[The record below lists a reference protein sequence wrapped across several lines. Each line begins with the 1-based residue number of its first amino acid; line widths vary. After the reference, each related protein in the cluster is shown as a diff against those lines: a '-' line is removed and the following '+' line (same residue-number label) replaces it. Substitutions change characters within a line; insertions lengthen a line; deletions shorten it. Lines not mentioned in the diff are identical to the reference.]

1 MCVRLHLLHPVPTS
15 DQLPDQGDWWSGKR
29 KKFSRKQ
36 RLKSIWNNIRA
47 RLFGSSKERFLW
59 YMRKSYPPGDFSMP
73 DLAEMKMLMMAS
85 RFYECV
91 GLDPSPR
98 AAAFS

>member
-1 MCVRLHLLHPVPTS
+1 MV
-15 DQLPDQGDWWSGKR
+15 GKT

-59 YMRKSYPPGDFSMP
+59 YMRKVVPSGRFLDAGFGR
-73 DLAEMKMLMMAS
+73 DEMLMMAS

-91 GLDPSPR
+91 GLDPSPM
-98 AAAFS
+98 AVAFL